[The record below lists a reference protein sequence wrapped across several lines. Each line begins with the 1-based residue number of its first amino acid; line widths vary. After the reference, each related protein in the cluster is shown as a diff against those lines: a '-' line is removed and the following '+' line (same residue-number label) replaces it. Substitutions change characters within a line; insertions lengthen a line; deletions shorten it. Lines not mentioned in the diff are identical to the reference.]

1 MQFNLNSDVSFILE
15 QLNKNGNGFLVGGA
29 VRDLIMRRD
38 PGDYDFATDIEY
50 SRLKEIFADYSPK
63 EVGAHFG
70 ILLIKV
76 NGKSYEI
83 ARFRKEKGV
92 YNSRHPKE
100 IKFIDNIDED
110 LARRDFTINALAYSE
125 KTGVIDL
132 YGGKTD
138 IKNGIIRF
146 VGDPNLRIEE
156 DALRIMRAFRFISKL
171 GFILDKKTA
180 EAIHKKRK
188 FLNKISK
195 ERIFDELSKIFLGSY
210 AKKALC
216 EMKKLGILGFIIP
229 EFKQMK
235 TFKFGSFKEKNNLF
249 SHIVDTVSL
258 CQSDLIT
265 RLAALFHDLGKINTR
280 VIDAKGNFFYY
291 GHEKESALIA
301 EEKLRHFKA
310 SNDIVFSVKNIIL
323 NHMILEKDLSIKEL
337 KKLIMGLGE
346 KNMAR
351 LFDLILANTNSKT
364 DLDKEKGQILID
376 RLKDRIKEIEKMGK
390 LPDIRDISISGVD
403 LINLGFEAKE
413 IGKIKNKIYDLIL
426 DEKLENEKEV
436 IINYLSE
443 KYNLGTFKR
452 EKSCGAVVYNPER
465 QSFLIIKMLNGNWGF
480 PKGHTE
486 NQETDIQTAI
496 REVTEETGIK
506 IEILDGFKKSIKY
519 IPFPEV
525 LKEVIF
531 FIGITKEEKVVIDK
545 GEIEDY
551 MWCSYEEAL
560 KMITYKPQ
568 RDVMESSLQFIKN
581 YYGDDK
587 NDIPG

>member
-50 SRLKEIFADYSPK
+50 SRLKKIFADYSPK

-110 LARRDFTINALAYSE
+110 LARRDFTMNALAYSE

-171 GFILDKKTA
+171 GFTLDKKTA

-195 ERIFDELSKIFLGSY
+195 ERIFDELSKILLGSY

-258 CQSDLIT
+258 CQRDLIT

-310 SNDIVFSVKNIIL
+310 SNDIVFSVRNLIL

-351 LFDLILANTNSKT
+351 LFDLILANTNSKN

-376 RLKDRIKEIEKMGK
+376 RLKNRIEEIEKMGK
-390 LPDIRDISISGVD
+390 IPDIRDILISGVD

-413 IGKIKNKIYDLIL
+413 IGKIKNEIYDLIL

-465 QSFLIIKMLNGNWGF
+465 QLFLIIKMLNGNWGF

-496 REVTEETGIK
+496 REVTEETGINIK
-506 IEILDGFKKSIKY
+506 ILDGFKKSIKY

-525 LKEVIF
+525 LKKVIF

-568 RDVMESSLQFIKN
+568 RDIMESSLQFIKN

-587 NDIPG
+587 NDIHG

>member
-50 SRLKEIFADYSPK
+50 SRLKKIFADYSPK

-110 LARRDFTINALAYSE
+110 LARRDFTMNALAYSE
-125 KTGVIDL
+125 KIGVIDL

-195 ERIFDELSKIFLGSY
+195 ERIFDELSKILLGSY

-310 SNDIVFSVKNIIL
+310 SNDIVFSVRNLIL

-351 LFDLILANTNSKT
+351 LFDLILANTNSKN

-376 RLKDRIKEIEKMGK
+376 RLKNRIEEIEKMGK
-390 LPDIRDISISGVD
+390 IPDIRDISISGVD

-413 IGKIKNKIYDLIL
+413 IGKIKNEIYDLIL

-465 QSFLIIKMLNGNWGF
+465 QLFLIIKMLNGNWGF

-496 REVTEETGIK
+496 REVTEETGINIK
-506 IEILDGFKKSIKY
+506 ILDGFKKSIKY

-525 LKEVIF
+525 LKKVIF
-531 FIGITKEEKVVIDK
+531 FIGITEEEKVTIDK
-545 GEIEDY
+545 HEIEDY

>member
-50 SRLKEIFADYSPK
+50 SRLKKIFADYSPK

-110 LARRDFTINALAYSE
+110 LARRDFTMNALAYSE
-125 KTGVIDL
+125 KIGVIDL

-195 ERIFDELSKIFLGSY
+195 ERIFDELSKILLGSY

-364 DLDKEKGQILID
+364 DLENEKGQILID

-413 IGKIKNKIYDLIL
+413 IGKIKNEIYDLIL

-568 RDVMESSLQFIKN
+568 RDIMESSLQFIKN

>member
-50 SRLKEIFADYSPK
+50 SRLKKIFADYSPK

-110 LARRDFTINALAYSE
+110 LARRDFTMNALAYSE
-125 KTGVIDL
+125 KIGVIDL

-195 ERIFDELSKIFLGSY
+195 ERIFDELSKILLGSY

-258 CQSDLIT
+258 CQRDLIT

-291 GHEKESALIA
+291 GHEKESALIV

-310 SNDIVFSVKNIIL
+310 SNDIVFSVRNLIL

-351 LFDLILANTNSKT
+351 LFDLILANTNSKN

-390 LPDIRDISISGVD
+390 IPDIRDISISGVD

-413 IGKIKNKIYDLIL
+413 ISKIKNEIYDLIL

-568 RDVMESSLQFIKN
+568 RDIMESSLQFIKN

>member
-15 QLNKNGNGFLVGGA
+15 QLNKNGSGFLVGGA
-29 VRDLIMRRD
+29 VRDLIMGRV

-70 ILLIKV
+70 ILIIKV

-83 ARFRKEKGV
+83 AKFRKEKGI
-92 YNSRHPKE
+92 YNSRYPKE
-100 IKFIDNIDED
+100 IKFINNIDED
-110 LARRDFTINALAYSE
+110 LARRDFTINALAYNE

-132 YGGKTD
+132 YKGKKD
-138 IKNGIIRF
+138 IKYRTIRF
-146 VGDPNLRIEE
+146 VGNPKLRIEE

-171 GFILDKKTA
+171 GFSLDKKTA
-180 EAIHKKRK
+180 EAIYEKRR
-188 FLNKISK
+188 FLSKISK
-195 ERIFDELSKIFLGSY
+195 ERIFDELSKILLGSY
-210 AKKALC
+210 VKKALY
-216 EMKKLGILGFIIP
+216 EMKNLGIFEFIIP
-229 EFKQMK
+229 EFKYTYK
-235 TFKFGSFKEKNNLF
+235 FKLGDFKNKNNLF
-249 SHIVDTVSL
+249 YHIVNTVDF
-258 CQSDLIT
+258 CKRDLIT

-280 VIDAKGNFFYY
+280 IIDAKGNSFYY

-301 EEKLRHFKA
+301 EEKLRQLKA
-310 SNDIVFSVKNIIL
+310 SKDIIFSVKNIIL
-323 NHMILEKDLSIKEL
+323 NHMTVEQDLSVKEL
-337 KKLIMGLGE
+337 KKLIMGLGKE
-346 KNMAR
+346 NLSR
-351 LFDLILANTNSKT
+351 LFDLMLANMNSKT
-364 DLDKEKGQILID
+364 DLDKEKEKILIY
-376 RLKDRIKEIEKMGK
+376 RLKDRIEEIEKMGK
-390 LPDIRDISISGVD
+390 IPDIRDIAISGVD
-403 LINLGFEAKE
+403 LINSGFEAKE
-413 IGKIKNKIYDLIL
+413 IGKIKNEVYNLIL
-426 DEKLENEKEV
+426 GEELENEKETV
-436 IINYLSE
+436 ISYLSE

-452 EKSCGAVVYNPER
+452 EKSCGAVVYNPKKH
-465 QSFLIIKMLNGNWGF
+465 SFLIIKMLNGNWGF

-486 NQETDIQTAI
+486 DQETDIQTAI
-496 REVTEETGIK
+496 REVTEETGIN

-525 LKEVIF
+525 LKKVIF
-531 FIGITKEEKVVIDK
+531 FIGITEEEKVTIDRD
-545 GEIEDY
+545 EIEDY

>member
-29 VRDLIMRRD
+29 VRDLIMGRD
-38 PGDYDFATDIEY
+38 PEDYDFATDIEY
-50 SRLKEIFADYSPK
+50 SRLKKIFTDYSPK

-110 LARRDFTINALAYSE
+110 LARRDFTMNALAYSE

-171 GFILDKKTA
+171 GFSLDKKTA
-180 EAIHKKRK
+180 EAIHEKRK

-195 ERIFDELSKIFLGSY
+195 ERIFDELSKILLGSY

-258 CQSDLIT
+258 CQKDLVT
-265 RLAALFHDLGKINTR
+265 RFAALFHDLGKINTR

-310 SNDIVFSVKNIIL
+310 SNDIIFSVRNLIL

-337 KKLIMGLGE
+337 KKFIMGLGE
-346 KNMAR
+346 KNMIR
-351 LFDLILANTNSKT
+351 LFDLILANTNSKN
-364 DLDKEKGQILID
+364 DFDKEKGQVLIN
-376 RLKDRIKEIEKMGK
+376 RLKNRIEEIEKMGK
-390 LPDIRDISISGVD
+390 IPDIRDISISGVD

-413 IGKIKNKIYDLIL
+413 IGKIKNEIYDLIL

-568 RDVMESSLQFIKN
+568 RDIMESSLQFIKN

>member
-50 SRLKEIFADYSPK
+50 SRLKKIFADYSPK

-110 LARRDFTINALAYSE
+110 LARRDFTMNALAYSE
-125 KTGVIDL
+125 KIGVIDL

-195 ERIFDELSKIFLGSY
+195 ERIFDELSKILLGSY

-351 LFDLILANTNSKT
+351 LFDLILANTNSKN

-376 RLKDRIKEIEKMGK
+376 RLKNRIEEIEKMGK
-390 LPDIRDISISGVD
+390 IPDIRDISISGVD

-413 IGKIKNKIYDLIL
+413 ISKIKNEIYDLIL

-465 QSFLIIKMLNGNWGF
+465 QLFLIIKMLNGNWGF

-525 LKEVIF
+525 LKKVIF

-568 RDVMESSLQFIKN
+568 RDIMESSLQFIKN

>member
-50 SRLKEIFADYSPK
+50 SRLKKIFADYSPK

-110 LARRDFTINALAYSE
+110 LARRDFTMNALAYSE

-195 ERIFDELSKIFLGSY
+195 ERIFDELSKILLGSY

-258 CQSDLIT
+258 CQRDLIT

-310 SNDIVFSVKNIIL
+310 SNDIVFSVRNLIL

-351 LFDLILANTNSKT
+351 LFDLILANTNSKN

-376 RLKDRIKEIEKMGK
+376 RLKNRIEEIEKMGK
-390 LPDIRDISISGVD
+390 IPDIRDISISGVD

-413 IGKIKNKIYDLIL
+413 IGKIKNEIYDLIL

-465 QSFLIIKMLNGNWGF
+465 QLFLIIKMLNGNWGF

-568 RDVMESSLQFIKN
+568 RDIMESSLQFIKN

>member
-50 SRLKEIFADYSPK
+50 SRLKKIFADYSPK

-110 LARRDFTINALAYSE
+110 LARRDFTMNALAYSE
-125 KTGVIDL
+125 KIGVIDL

-195 ERIFDELSKIFLGSY
+195 ERIFDELSKILLGSY

-310 SNDIVFSVKNIIL
+310 SNDIVFSVRNLIL

-351 LFDLILANTNSKT
+351 LFDLILANTNSKN

-376 RLKDRIKEIEKMGK
+376 RLKNRIEEIEKMGK
-390 LPDIRDISISGVD
+390 IPDIRDISISGVD

-413 IGKIKNKIYDLIL
+413 IGKIKNEIYDLIL

-465 QSFLIIKMLNGNWGF
+465 QLFLIIKMLNGNWGF

-496 REVTEETGIK
+496 REVTEETGINIK
-506 IEILDGFKKSIKY
+506 ILDGFKKSIKY

-525 LKEVIF
+525 LKKVIF

>member
-50 SRLKEIFADYSPK
+50 SRLKKIFADYSPK

-110 LARRDFTINALAYSE
+110 LARRDFTMNALAYSE

-195 ERIFDELSKIFLGSY
+195 ERIFDELSKILLGSY

-364 DLDKEKGQILID
+364 DLENEKGQILID

-426 DEKLENEKEV
+426 DEKLENKKEV

-531 FIGITKEEKVVIDK
+531 FIGITKEEKVVIDN

-568 RDVMESSLQFIKN
+568 RDIMESSLQFIKN

>member
-50 SRLKEIFADYSPK
+50 SRLKKIFADYSPK

-110 LARRDFTINALAYSE
+110 LARRDFTMNALAYSE

-171 GFILDKKTA
+171 GFTLDKKTA

-195 ERIFDELSKIFLGSY
+195 ERIFDELSKILLGSY

-235 TFKFGSFKEKNNLF
+235 TFKFGSFKEKKNLF
-249 SHIVDTVSL
+249 SHIVDTVGL
-258 CQSDLIT
+258 CQRDLIT

-310 SNDIVFSVKNIIL
+310 SNDIVFSVRNLIL

-351 LFDLILANTNSKT
+351 LFDLILANTNSKN

-376 RLKDRIKEIEKMGK
+376 RLKNRIEEIEKMGK
-390 LPDIRDISISGVD
+390 IPDIRDISISGVD

-413 IGKIKNKIYDLIL
+413 IGKIKNEIYDLIL

-465 QSFLIIKMLNGNWGF
+465 QLFLIIKMLNGNWGF

-496 REVTEETGIK
+496 REVTEETGINIK
-506 IEILDGFKKSIKY
+506 ILDGFKKSIKY

-525 LKEVIF
+525 LKKVIF
-531 FIGITKEEKVVIDK
+531 FIGITEEEKVTIDK
-545 GEIEDY
+545 HEIEDY

-568 RDVMESSLQFIKN
+568 RDIMESSLQFIKN

>member
-50 SRLKEIFADYSPK
+50 SRLKKIFADYSPK

-110 LARRDFTINALAYSE
+110 LARRDFTMNALAYSE

-195 ERIFDELSKIFLGSY
+195 ERIFDELSKILLGSY

-258 CQSDLIT
+258 CQRDLIT

-310 SNDIVFSVKNIIL
+310 SNDIVFSVRNLIL

-337 KKLIMGLGE
+337 KKFIMDLGE

-351 LFDLILANTNSKT
+351 LFDLILANTNSKN

-376 RLKDRIKEIEKMGK
+376 RLKNRIEEIEKMGK
-390 LPDIRDISISGVD
+390 IPDIRDISISGVD

-413 IGKIKNKIYDLIL
+413 IGKVKNEVYDLIL

-496 REVTEETGIK
+496 REVTEETGIN

-525 LKEVIF
+525 LKEVVF

-568 RDVMESSLQFIKN
+568 RDIMESSLQFIKN

>member
-50 SRLKEIFADYSPK
+50 SRLKKIFADYSPK

-110 LARRDFTINALAYSE
+110 LARRDFTMNALAYSE
-125 KTGVIDL
+125 KIGVIDL

-195 ERIFDELSKIFLGSY
+195 ERIFDELSKILLGSY

-291 GHEKESALIA
+291 GHEKESALIV

-310 SNDIVFSVKNIIL
+310 SNDIVFSVRNLIL

-351 LFDLILANTNSKT
+351 LFDLILANTNSKN

-465 QSFLIIKMLNGNWGF
+465 QLFLIIKMLNGNWGF

-519 IPFPEV
+519 ISFPEV
-525 LKEVIF
+525 LKKVIF

-568 RDVMESSLQFIKN
+568 RDIMESSLQFIKN

>member
-50 SRLKEIFADYSPK
+50 SRLKKIFADYSPK

-110 LARRDFTINALAYSE
+110 LARRDFTMNALAYSE

-132 YGGKTD
+132 YEGKTD

-195 ERIFDELSKIFLGSY
+195 ERIFDELSKILLGSY

-258 CQSDLIT
+258 CQRDLIT

-291 GHEKESALIA
+291 GHEKESALIV

-310 SNDIVFSVKNIIL
+310 SNDIVFSVRNLIL

-351 LFDLILANTNSKT
+351 LFDLILANTNSKN

-376 RLKDRIKEIEKMGK
+376 RLKNRIEEIEKMGK
-390 LPDIRDISISGVD
+390 IPDIRDISISGVD

-413 IGKIKNKIYDLIL
+413 ISKIKNEIYDLIL

-465 QSFLIIKMLNGNWGF
+465 QLFLIIKMLNGNWGF

-525 LKEVIF
+525 LKKVIF

-568 RDVMESSLQFIKN
+568 RDIMESSLQFIKN

>member
-29 VRDLIMRRD
+29 VRDLIMGRD

-50 SRLKEIFADYSPK
+50 SRLKKIFADYSPK

-110 LARRDFTINALAYSE
+110 LARRDFTMNALAYSE
-125 KTGVIDL
+125 KIGVIDL

-195 ERIFDELSKIFLGSY
+195 ERIFDELSKILLGSY

-258 CQSDLIT
+258 CQRDLIT

-291 GHEKESALIA
+291 GHEKESALIV

-310 SNDIVFSVKNIIL
+310 SNDIVFSVRNLIL

-346 KNMAR
+346 KNMIR
-351 LFDLILANTNSKT
+351 LFDLILANTNSKN
-364 DLDKEKGQILID
+364 DFNKEKGQVLIS
-376 RLKDRIKEIEKMGK
+376 RLKNRIEEIEKMGK
-390 LPDIRDISISGVD
+390 IPDIRDISISGVD

-413 IGKIKNKIYDLIL
+413 IGKIKNEIYDLIL

-465 QSFLIIKMLNGNWGF
+465 QLFLIIKMLNGNWGF

-531 FIGITKEEKVVIDK
+531 FIGITKEEKVTIDK
-545 GEIEDY
+545 NEIEDY

>member
-29 VRDLIMRRD
+29 VRDLIMGRD

-50 SRLKEIFADYSPK
+50 SRLKKIFTDYSPK

-110 LARRDFTINALAYSE
+110 LARRDFTMNALAYSE
-125 KTGVIDL
+125 KIGVIDL

-195 ERIFDELSKIFLGSY
+195 ERIFDELSKILLGSY

-258 CQSDLIT
+258 CQRDLIT

-291 GHEKESALIA
+291 GHEKESALIV

-310 SNDIVFSVKNIIL
+310 SNDIVFSVRNLIL

-346 KNMAR
+346 KNMIR
-351 LFDLILANTNSKT
+351 LFDLILANTNSKN
-364 DLDKEKGQILID
+364 DFNKEKGQVLIS
-376 RLKDRIKEIEKMGK
+376 RLKNRIEEIEKMGK
-390 LPDIRDISISGVD
+390 IPDIRDISISGVD

-413 IGKIKNKIYDLIL
+413 IGKIKNEIYDLIL

-465 QSFLIIKMLNGNWGF
+465 QLFLIIKMLNGNWGF

-531 FIGITKEEKVVIDK
+531 FIGITEEEKVTIDK
-545 GEIEDY
+545 NEIEDY

>member
-50 SRLKEIFADYSPK
+50 SRLKKIFADYSPK

-110 LARRDFTINALAYSE
+110 LARRDFTMNALAYSE
-125 KTGVIDL
+125 KIGVIDL
-132 YGGKTD
+132 YQGKTD

-195 ERIFDELSKIFLGSY
+195 ERIFDELSKILLGSY

-364 DLDKEKGQILID
+364 DLENEKGQILID

-413 IGKIKNKIYDLIL
+413 IGKIKNEIYDLIL

-465 QSFLIIKMLNGNWGF
+465 QLFLIIKMLNGNWGF

-496 REVTEETGIK
+496 REVTEETGINIK
-506 IEILDGFKKSIKY
+506 ILDGFKKSIKY

-525 LKEVIF
+525 LKKVIF
-531 FIGITKEEKVVIDK
+531 FIGITEEEKVTIDK
-545 GEIEDY
+545 HEIEDY

-581 YYGDDK
+581 HYGDDK

>member
-50 SRLKEIFADYSPK
+50 SRLKKIFADYSPK

-110 LARRDFTINALAYSE
+110 LARRDFTMNALAYSE

-195 ERIFDELSKIFLGSY
+195 ERIFDELSKILLGSY

-258 CQSDLIT
+258 CQRDLIT

-310 SNDIVFSVKNIIL
+310 SNDIVFSVRNLIL

-351 LFDLILANTNSKT
+351 LFDLILANTNSKN

-376 RLKDRIKEIEKMGK
+376 RLKNRIEEIEKMGK
-390 LPDIRDISISGVD
+390 IPDIRDISISGVD

-413 IGKIKNKIYDLIL
+413 IGKIKNEIYDLIL

-465 QSFLIIKMLNGNWGF
+465 QLFLIIKMLNGNWGF

-496 REVTEETGIK
+496 REVTEETGINIK
-506 IEILDGFKKSIKY
+506 ILDGFKKSIKY

-525 LKEVIF
+525 LKKVMF
-531 FIGITKEEKVVIDK
+531 FIGITEEEKVTIDK
-545 GEIEDY
+545 HEIEDY

-568 RDVMESSLQFIKN
+568 RDIMESSLQFIKN

>member
-50 SRLKEIFADYSPK
+50 SRLKKIFADYSPK

-110 LARRDFTINALAYSE
+110 LARRDFTMNALAYSE
-125 KTGVIDL
+125 KIGVIDL

-171 GFILDKKTA
+171 GFTLDKKTA

-195 ERIFDELSKIFLGSY
+195 ERIFDELSKILLGSY

-258 CQSDLIT
+258 CQRDLIT

-310 SNDIVFSVKNIIL
+310 SNDIVFSVRNLIL

-351 LFDLILANTNSKT
+351 LFDLILANTNSKN

-376 RLKDRIKEIEKMGK
+376 RLKNRIEEIEKMGK
-390 LPDIRDISISGVD
+390 IPDIRDISISGVD

-413 IGKIKNKIYDLIL
+413 IGKIKNEIYDLIL

-465 QSFLIIKMLNGNWGF
+465 QLFLIIKMLNGNWGF

-496 REVTEETGIK
+496 REVTEETGINIK
-506 IEILDGFKKSIKY
+506 ILDGFKKSIKY

-525 LKEVIF
+525 LKKVIF
-531 FIGITKEEKVVIDK
+531 FIGITKEEKVLIDK

-568 RDVMESSLQFIKN
+568 RDIMESSLQFIKN